1 MYVVY
6 RSLFS
11 MDVIGAIE
19 LNADGNS
26 KKRRATV
33 WNGSLH
39 YNSSSGMNPETAI
52 TSFPYTEDTLYW
64 IVNAQYPST
73 GYTQCLCVTP
83 FETSSFA
90 MSTTVSDNV
99 HTLSCSF
106 SIDRLE
112 QGLTLHFTTNHSY
125 GGIIWVRVLTVFS

>member
-6 RSLFS
+6 HSLFS

-19 LNADGNS
+19 LNADDNS
-26 KKRRATV
+26 KKRCATV

-39 YNSSSGMNPETAI
+39 YNSSSGMNPETAR

-90 MSTTVSDNV
+90 MSTTVLDNV
-99 HTLSCSF
+99 HTLSCNF
-106 SIDRLE
+106 SIDHLE
-112 QGLTLHFTTNHSY
+112 NGLRLHFTTNHSC
-125 GGIIWVRVLTVFS
+125 GGTIWVRVLTVFS

>member
-1 MYVVY
+1 
-6 RSLFS
+6 

-19 LNADGNS
+19 LNADGGS

-33 WNGSLH
+33 WNGSLW
-39 YNSSSGMNPETAI
+39 YNSSSGMNPETAR

-112 QGLTLHFTTNHSY
+112 NGLRLSFTTNHSY
-125 GGIIWVRVLTVFS
+125 GGTIWVRVLTVFS

>member
-1 MYVVY
+1 
-6 RSLFS
+6 
-11 MDVIGAIE
+11 
-19 LNADGNS
+19 
-26 KKRRATV
+26 
-33 WNGSLH
+33 
-39 YNSSSGMNPETAI
+39 
-52 TSFPYTEDTLYW
+52 
-64 IVNAQYPST
+64 
-73 GYTQCLCVTP
+73 
-83 FETSSFA
+83 